1 TFNNYFTPVVL
12 QAAERVL
19 DRAGFDVVLPDRTV
33 CCGLTWFSTGQLD
46 AARRVL
52 RHTLD
57 VLRPY
62 LAAGYDVVG
71 LEPSCTALFRSDIE
85 QLLPGDETGRLLAAR
100 TRTLAELLDGTAI
113 EFRSLDVDAVSQ
125 VHCHQHAVLGFEAD
139 ERLMAAAGIDNTTLD
154 SGCCGLAGNF
164 GFEQGHYDVSVA
176 C

>member
-1 TFNNYFTPVVL
+1 
-12 QAAERVL
+12 
-19 DRAGFDVVLPDRTV
+19 
-33 CCGLTWFSTGQLD
+33 
-46 AARRVL
+46 
-52 RHTLD
+52 
-57 VLRPY
+57 
-62 LAAGYDVVG
+62 
-71 LEPSCTALFRSDIE
+71 EPSCTALFRSDIE

-176 C
+176 CAEDRMLPAVRATDPATLVVSDGFSCRTQLLQHSDRNPIHLAELLSSALP